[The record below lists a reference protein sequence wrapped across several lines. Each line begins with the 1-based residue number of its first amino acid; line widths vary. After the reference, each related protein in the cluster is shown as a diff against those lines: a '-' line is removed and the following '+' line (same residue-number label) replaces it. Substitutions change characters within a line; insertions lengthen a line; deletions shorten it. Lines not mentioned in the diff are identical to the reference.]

1 MAKNSLMLI
10 SRCLAAIVSAVAA
23 TADLRLL
30 PTNFTFDFA
39 ADFFLF
45 FGAFFFLPAAGLFG
59 TALCF
64 TFCGALAFLAFAF
77 LDFAFLVFEL
87 LTFFFFELF
96 LLSDLSKAKLNCPA
110 G

>member
-1 MAKNSLMLI
+1 M
-10 SRCLAAIVSAVAA
+10 AAIVSAVAA

-30 PTNFTFDFA
+30 PTDLPFDFT

-45 FGAFFFLPAAGLFG
+45 FGDAFFFLAAGLFG
-59 TALCF
+59 AALRF
-64 TFCGALAFLAFAF
+64 TFFGALALLAFAF